1 MMELKRIIG
10 GTACLLAAGLASAE
24 TPRGYLDMPLL
35 LKIQQT
41 VCSGNRDVVF
51 VPVSHD
57 IAAYRT
63 SFAVISMSD
72 PDPDSASIV
81 SEREKEWLKVN
92 GCDQPQDSAIY
103 ATKQDG
109 SGGFNF

>member
-1 MMELKRIIG
+1 MMELKRMIT

-41 VCSGNRDVVF
+41 VCSGIRDVVF

-63 SFAVISMSD
+63 SYAVISMSD
-72 PDPDSASIV
+72 PDPDSANIV
-81 SEREKEWLKVN
+81 SEREKDWLNVN
-92 GCDQPQDSAIY
+92 GCDQPHHGAIY
-103 ATKQDG
+103 AAKQAG
-109 SGGFNF
+109 SAGFNF